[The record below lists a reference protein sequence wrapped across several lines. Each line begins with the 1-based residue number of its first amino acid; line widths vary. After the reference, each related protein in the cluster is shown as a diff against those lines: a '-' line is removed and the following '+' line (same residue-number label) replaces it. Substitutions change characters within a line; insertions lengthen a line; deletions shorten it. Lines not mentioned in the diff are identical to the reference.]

1 MKIIV
6 NFIAADSGGAL
17 SILKDFYNYIKKE
30 SEYKNIEWLFMLSD
44 RYIEE
49 TSNIKIELFKDIK
62 KSWIKRLEFDLF
74 TGKKFIDNQ
83 NADLLIN
90 FQNTCIFG
98 TKIPQILYVHQP
110 IPFQTEKRFSLFK
123 KNERKLFVYQYIIGS
138 FIKLSI
144 KKASHVV
151 VQTNWMKKSIINQCK
166 TSDSKIS
173 IIKPTISIS
182 DDIRNIK
189 KKHNSNLFFYPAAE
203 YIYKNHDVIYKAV
216 KELNKRNV
224 NDFKVY
230 LTIENNGNNIDNV
243 EFLGG
248 ISRNDVFEYYSKSTL
263 VFPSYIET
271 FGLPL
276 EEAKF
281 MNSMIIA
288 ADCDYAREV
297 IGSYKNVLF
306 FNPFDYMQLA
316 DLMEKSINSDYTE
329 MKFNEEIFIESN
341 TSNWGEMDE
350 LFNIYLKTTR
360 KYS

>member
-6 NFIAADSGGAL
+6 NFIAADSRGAL
-17 SILKDFYNYIKKE
+17 SILKDFYEYIKKE

-62 KSWIKRLEFDLF
+62 KSWINRLKFDLI

-90 FQNTCIFG
+90 FQNTCVFG
-98 TKIPQILYVHQP
+98 AEIPQILYIHQS
-110 IPFQTEKRFSLFK
+110 IPFQSEKKFSLFK
-123 KNERKLFVYQYIIGS
+123 KNERKLFVYQYIIGRL
-138 FIKLSI
+138 IKLSI

-151 VQTNWMKKSIINQCK
+151 VQTNWMKKSIISQCR
-166 TSDSKIS
+166 TSNSKIS

-182 DDIRNIK
+182 EDIRNIQR
-189 KKHNSNLFFYPAAE
+189 KHESNLFFYPAAE

-216 KELNKRNV
+216 KELNKRNIK
-224 NDFKVY
+224 DFKVY
-230 LTIENNGNNIDNV
+230 LTIKNNGNNIDNI
-243 EFLGG
+243 EFLGE
-248 ISRNDVFEYYSKSTL
+248 ISRKDVFEYYSKSTL

-276 EEAKF
+276 EEAKLI
-281 MNSMIIA
+281 NSKIIA

-297 IGSYKNVLF
+297 IGSYKNVAF

-316 DLMEKSINSDYTE
+316 NLMGKSINSDCSE
-329 MKFNEEIFIESN
+329 IKFNDEIFIESN
-341 TSNWGEMDE
+341 RSNWGKIDE
-350 LFNIYLKTTR
+350 LLNIYLDTTR
-360 KYS
+360 KHS